1 MRRLTMGWIRIP
13 ASLKFDED
21 SDFYLEFISDLR
33 TDRKLTDLIT
43 DLLRLYYEDAQLRE
57 LINLKLES
65 NSEFAEVYSQL
76 DKIQM
81 QHNQTMMATSM
92 LANQNRGIIKSLEQ
106 DGMINESMG
115 IKAEPDNQSYT
126 MSFGQQSQPTTDQAQ
141 QVLQQQQPNALEGLI
156 ARMEAVEQ
164 MMPMLT
170 RITQLLE
177 GGQIPNVQAVSQQQQ
192 VHQQPI
198 SPVQPQAQQQVH
210 QVQQVQQ
217 VQQEPTITPVAPVPP
232 VTEPMIEQ
240 SQVQVQ
246 PQAQPVI
253 ESAPQIVTEQPII
266 APTEQP
272 IVSAPPTVAPPTV
285 APQVETTPSPVTVG
299 VTESA
304 PVEEQTNKPKSFGK
318 AFSSIKKK
326 PS

>member
-1 MRRLTMGWIRIP
+1 MGWIRIP

-141 QVLQQQQPNALEGLI
+141 QVLQQQQPNDLEGLI

-192 VHQQPI
+192 PI
-198 SPVQPQAQQQVH
+198 SPVQPQAQ
-210 QVQQVQQ
+210 QQ

-246 PQAQPVI
+246 PQAQPVT

-285 APQVETTPSPVTVG
+285 APPTVAPQVESTPSPVTVG

>member
-141 QVLQQQQPNALEGLI
+141 QVLQQQQPNDLEGLI

-192 VHQQPI
+192 PI
-198 SPVQPQAQQQVH
+198 SPVQPQAQ
-210 QVQQVQQ
+210 QQ

-266 APTEQP
+266 APTEQL

-285 APQVETTPSPVTVG
+285 APQVESTPSPVTVG